1 MENWEPVKF
10 ISIQIKVAQ
19 NVGIVMTSPHASGSP
34 VRRARVS
41 HGDQLLNRAAR
52 HILARSQD
60 PTHET
65 EALVRR
71 HGGTWRLIDL
81 RKRR

>member
-1 MENWEPVKF
+1 MEQWEPVKF

-19 NVGIVMTSPHASGSP
+19 NVGIVMTSPKASGSS

-41 HGDQLLNRAAR
+41 YGDQLLNRAAR
-52 HILARSQD
+52 HILARSLN
-60 PTHET
+60 PAHET

>member
-1 MENWEPVKF
+1 MEQWELVKF

-19 NVGIVMTSPHASGSP
+19 NVGIVMTSPNASGAP

-41 HGDQLLNRAAR
+41 HGDRLLNRAAR
-52 HILARSQD
+52 HILARSKD
-60 PTHET
+60 SSHEI